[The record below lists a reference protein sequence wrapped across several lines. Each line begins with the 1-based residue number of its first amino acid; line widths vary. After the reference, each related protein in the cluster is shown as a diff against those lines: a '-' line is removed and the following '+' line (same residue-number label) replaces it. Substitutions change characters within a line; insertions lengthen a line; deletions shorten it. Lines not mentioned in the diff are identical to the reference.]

1 MCHGNEFLLLELP
14 LDPMDIAGRSFLEL
28 VNDSLPAVH
37 CDPEGSRKRELV
49 SNLGD
54 LLHHGRGPPINN
66 ICQVGQGTTMIGEI
80 RLFEPKVVTQWM
92 TMSSKLVNEWRTCQR
107 G

>member
-54 LLHHGRGPPINN
+54 LLHHGRGPPKAWIT
-66 ICQVGQGTTMIGEI
+66 CQVGQGTTMIGEI
-80 RLFEPKVVTQWM
+80 RLFEPKVVTLIC
-92 TMSSKLVNEWRTCQR
+92 SLS
-107 G
+107 